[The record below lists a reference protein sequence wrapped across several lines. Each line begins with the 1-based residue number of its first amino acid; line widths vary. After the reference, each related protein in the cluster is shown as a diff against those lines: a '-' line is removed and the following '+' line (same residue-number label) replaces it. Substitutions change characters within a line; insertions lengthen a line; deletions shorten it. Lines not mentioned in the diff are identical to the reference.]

1 MRAAAEF
8 KRQVTR
14 GKQDLQPLTWPA
26 IGGLE
31 WRSTP
36 PARRRGVG
44 VCVAQR
50 IVGLPGWSA
59 QAGCPGTAFRF
70 TLPDV

>member
-1 MRAAAEF
+1 M
-8 KRQVTR
+8 
-14 GKQDLQPLTWPA
+14 QDLQPLTWPA

-44 VCVAQR
+44 VCVAR
-50 IVGLPGWSA
+50 RVVGCPAGLRRPGVPAPHSGLPFQMSE
-59 QAGCPGTAFRF
+59 T
-70 TLPDV
+70 